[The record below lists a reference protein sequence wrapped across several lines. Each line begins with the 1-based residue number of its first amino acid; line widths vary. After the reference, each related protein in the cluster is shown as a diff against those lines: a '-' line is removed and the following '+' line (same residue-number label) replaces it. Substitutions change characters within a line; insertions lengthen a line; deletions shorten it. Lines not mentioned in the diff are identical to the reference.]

1 VAQWKTHQLAGDQR
15 PQLELQL
22 QDRCRAIVDLPGVP
36 EGTEGVVILADGF
49 NWLRYRVLFDNGVE
63 LGHLDGRHLEG
74 LPAGRMRRLGRL
86 LKKF

>member
-1 VAQWKTHQLAGDQR
+1 MAQWKTHDLAGDER
-15 PQLELQL
+15 PQLVLQQ

-36 EGTEGVVILADGF
+36 AGTEGKVLVADGF

-63 LGHLDGRHLEG
+63 LAHLDGRHIEERPVSFG
-74 LPAGRMRRLGRL
+74 RRLGRL